1 MLWQLGAQAAWGIEP
16 TAKNMVG
23 VAEYH
28 IPRLDS
34 ELQRLLALVE
44 EGDDLGLRQVKHMAG
59 CLAPKTL

>member
-1 MLWQLGAQAAWGIEP
+1 MLWQLGAQAAWGIET

-23 VAEYH
+23 VAEYY

-44 EGDDLGLRQVKHMAG
+44 EGNDLSLRQVKHMAS